1 MFLVPYH
8 GGLIRILELQC
19 HFSFHAELKKLKT
32 TSYSVQE
39 EGVIIQENQ
48 KMADSLL
55 QQISSSDQQWITP
68 VKKGESWSNCAAV
81 PTEETQ
87 GHVSLGPY
95 LQNG

>member
-8 GGLIRILELQC
+8 GGLIRILEFQR

-32 TSYSVQE
+32 ISYSVQE

-55 QQISSSDQQWITP
+55 QQISSSDQQ
-68 VKKGESWSNCAAV
+68 
-81 PTEETQ
+81 
-87 GHVSLGPY
+87 
-95 LQNG
+95 